1 MITIEF
7 GVGVSRNLPKPKKP
21 TKVDERERESIKVNP
36 HVGHLDSKINKVES
50 GTSKWAWHHFQRGDI
65 AYDHKI

>member
-1 MITIEF
+1 MRE
-7 GVGVSRNLPKPKKP
+7 R
-21 TKVDERERESIKVNP
+21 ERERESIKVNP